1 VVPYANVPSTALGRS
16 QVTQFNVDASED
28 PRPDTTMYT
37 LRVRTSA
44 LAASST
50 ASRFPGDLKGQ
61 LQGALRIDSVSFAM
75 FNIMVLEVSAVIII

>member
-1 VVPYANVPSTALGRS
+1 MVPYANVPSTALGRS
-16 QVTQFNVDASED
+16 QVTQFNVDTSED
-28 PRPDTTMYT
+28 PRPDTTMYA

-61 LQGALRIDSVSFAM
+61 LQEALRIDSVSLAM
-75 FNIMVLEVSAVIII
+75 FNIVVLDESEAIII